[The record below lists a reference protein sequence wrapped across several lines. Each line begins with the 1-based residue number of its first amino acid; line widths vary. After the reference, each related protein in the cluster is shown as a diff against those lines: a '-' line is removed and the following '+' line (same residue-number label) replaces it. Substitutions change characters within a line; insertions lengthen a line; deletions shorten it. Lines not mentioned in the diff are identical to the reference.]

1 MLDERSVNSAN
12 ATTSG
17 EPKQGAI
24 AGGKSGSDTY
34 QTLRKLGGIAHQL
47 RAASR
52 AADYYLAMEDSD
64 DSNTGSWLISSAFG
78 VAEELAA
85 DLDNLAK
92 TLKDRPADAGLA
104 QPLRALR
111 TRAHQLHAATKAAD
125 HFLDQESSEDRGT
138 GSWLIAYAL
147 GLADKL
153 AAEMDDVASSL
164 KRPGSDTPQG
174 FSDVNMAQRAGN
186 LRNVAA

>member
-1 MLDERSVNSAN
+1 MLDDRSVNA
-12 ATTSG
+12 ATAASSG
-17 EPKQGAI
+17 DPKQAAI
-24 AGGKSGSDTY
+24 AGAKNGSDAY

-47 RAASR
+47 RAANR
-52 AADYYLAMEDSD
+52 AADYYLAMSDSGD
-64 DSNTGSWLISSAFG
+64 RDTGSWLISSAYG

-85 DLDNLAK
+85 DLDGLAK

-125 HFLDQESSEDRGT
+125 HFLDQESSEDRST

-164 KRPGSDTPQG
+164 KRPGSDAPQG
-174 FSDVNMAQRAGN
+174 FSDVNVAPRTGN